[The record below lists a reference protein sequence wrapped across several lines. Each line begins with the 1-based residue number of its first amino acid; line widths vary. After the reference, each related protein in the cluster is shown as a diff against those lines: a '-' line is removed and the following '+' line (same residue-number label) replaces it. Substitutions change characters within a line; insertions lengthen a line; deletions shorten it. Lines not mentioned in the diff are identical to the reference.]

1 MQYLVRYTTPEGVD
15 RYEEVA
21 TLEAAIA
28 LVERLRNEEGRSD
41 VRMYRQVPLEVR
53 TYYKVV
59 VREGEAP
66 REDEVPRTGEAPHAG
81 MSPVPPGAMPL
92 SPSSPQVASD
102 SGATDVESLD
112 GRRSRFGRG

>member
-28 LVERLRNEEGRSD
+28 LVERLRNEEGLSE
-41 VRMYRQVPLEVR
+41 VRVYRQIPLEVR

-66 REDEVPRTGEAPHAG
+66 RDGV
-81 MSPVPPGAMPL
+81 SPVPPGAMPL
-92 SPSSPQVASD
+92 APSSSQAAPDGGPAD
-102 SGATDVESLD
+102 IESLD